1 MFGIKNSI
9 WNEFDRVLSEAGQIS
24 FWWRDDD
31 VRASK
36 PKFCKSNFK
45 FDSRLKNTLSLLQE
59 YHISGVFAIIPD
71 KFPEN
76 GAKQA
81 DMLKRFEMPVTLHG
95 LKHENNNSDG
105 HKCEF
110 PDSCDNEKALA
121 DILAYQAEFE
131 KIFGRLLLPVFVP
144 PYNSINA
151 VLEQKLLDNGFRLV
165 SKRNADGNTNPYD
178 VDIDFMNWQT
188 YKMRS
193 ARDILTDIIGL
204 IKQGQK
210 VIGFNNHH
218 RCISRFDRR
227 FFRKLFKVLASHD
240 NVKWIMPL

>member
-1 MFGIKNSI
+1 MLAVKNNI
-9 WNEFDRVLSEAGQIS
+9 WQKFNQILTEAGELN

-45 FDSRLKNTLSLLQE
+45 FDSRLKNTLSLLQKF
-59 YHISGVFAIIPD
+59 HISGVFAVIPD
-71 KFPEN
+71 KFVEN

-81 DMLKRFEMPVTLHG
+81 DMLKRFGMPVVLHG
-95 LKHENNNSDG
+95 LKHENNNVVG

-121 DILAYQAEFE
+121 DILDYQAKFE
-131 KIFGRLLLPVFVP
+131 KIFGHLLLPVFVP

-151 VLEQKLLDNGFRLV
+151 GLEQKLLDNGFRLV
-165 SKRNADGNTNPYD
+165 SKRNSDGNMKPHD

-193 ARDILTDIIGL
+193 VPDILTDIICL

-218 RCISRFDRR
+218 RCINRFDRR
-227 FFRKLFKVLASHD
+227 FFWKLFKVLASHD